1 MLEVDTTMTEKE
13 SLLQTWEREFKTTL
27 RVLKNIPQEKMDLR
41 PSEKSRSTRD
51 LLGHLS
57 EKNP

>member
-1 MLEVDTTMTEKE
+1 MTEKE

-27 RVLKNIPQEKMDLR
+27 RVLKNILQEKMDLR
-41 PSEKSRSTRD
+41 RSEKSRSTRD